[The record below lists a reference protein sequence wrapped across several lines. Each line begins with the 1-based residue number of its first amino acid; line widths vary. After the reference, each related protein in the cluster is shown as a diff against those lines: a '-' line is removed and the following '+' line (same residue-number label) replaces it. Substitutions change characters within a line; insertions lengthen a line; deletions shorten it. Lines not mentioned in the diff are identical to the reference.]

1 MKPTIFCTF
10 CTNTCIDDL
19 NVFLKSLSIHH
30 AKSKVYLF
38 LDTLTSNH
46 VRNLHL
52 DLELDITINLD
63 EFTHKTRAGMEH
75 SGVWTSFQMIKSNL
89 IEHVLTKE
97 DNVLYLDSDIII
109 VNPIDIPV
117 DSSTELVLSPH
128 YIKHTDVQLYGYF
141 NGGFIWTSNKEF
153 PNKWREFTKSSRFF
167 DQASLENCAKYFT
180 TRHVAE
186 NYNIAEWRIW
196 QSDESADKMIQY
208 LSADS
213 TNIYFKGQPII
224 FFHHHFHRD
233 SNNRFNKVVTT
244 ILSACESKRELLE
257 LLI

>member
-30 AKSKVYLF
+30 AKSRVYLF

-52 DLELDITINLD
+52 DLDLDITINLD

-89 IEHVLTKE
+89 IEYALSKE
-97 DNVLYLDSDIII
+97 DNVLYLDSDILV

-128 YIKHTDVQLYGYF
+128 YIKHTDVQLYGCF

-153 PNKWREFTKSSRFF
+153 PTKWREFTKSSRFF

-180 TRHVAE
+180 TRHVGE
-186 NYNIAEWRIW
+186 NYNIAEWRLW
-196 QSDESADKMIQY
+196 QSDESSEKLISYLTAD
-208 LSADS
+208 AD
-213 TNIYFKGQPII
+213 NVYFKGLPII

-233 SNNRFNKVVTT
+233 KHNRFNSVVTNLLSGCSSKQD
-244 ILSACESKRELLE
+244 ILRLLQ
-257 LLI
+257 